1 MINAVPPV
9 SSVSQTEDRENNHT
23 TQSRAF
29 YLYLKEN
36 TTTCSMASEA
46 LKIPQKCL
54 TRYKRDLELSGN
66 LWEVYEGICQL
77 TGFYAAYLTTNP
89 DLAPSKPK
97 PLTLFDNE

>member
-1 MINAVPPV
+1 MINDLTPTTSDLQPED
-9 SSVSQTEDRENNHT
+9 TEKCHT

-36 TTTCSMASEA
+36 TVTCSMASEA

-54 TRYKRDLELSGN
+54 TRYKRDLEQSGN
-66 LWEVYEGICQL
+66 LWEVREGICQL